1 MSAPSRVYALSRSA
15 AAEWLASID
24 THRAR
29 RALESDLDF
38 VADLH
43 ALEFPTTYATAHGLV
58 HDPDLL
64 TFVARFMNDDV
75 LGRVQK
81 LKPIADDLGISMAQL
96 AVAWVLGNDN
106 VAGAIIGASRPEQ
119 VVENVKASGVVL
131 DAGVRAAIDEALG
144 DVVQADPGMTA
155 RNAPASRPV

>member
-24 THRAR
+24 THGAR

-64 TFVARFMNDDV
+64 TFVVERDGTPIGYASGHVTTDGAGQLDYIAVVPDARGVGDGPV
-75 LGRVQK
+75 LLAATLAALFAEADLDELRLAVEEHRQPAIRFYEKHGFTRVQ
-81 LKPIADDLGISMAQL
+81 
-96 AVAWVLGNDN
+96 
-106 VAGAIIGASRPEQ
+106 
-119 VVENVKASGVVL
+119 
-131 DAGVRAAIDEALG
+131 
-144 DVVQADPGMTA
+144 
-155 RNAPASRPV
+155 

>member
-64 TFVARFMNDDV
+64 TFVVEADGTPIGYASGHVTADGVGQLDHMAVAPDARGVGD
-75 LGRVQK
+75 GRV
-81 LKPIADDLGISMAQL
+81 LLAATLTALFAEADLDELRL
-96 AVAWVLGNDN
+96 AVEEHRKP
-106 VAGAIIGASRPEQ
+106 AIRFYEKHGFTR
-119 VVENVKASGVVL
+119 
-131 DAGVRAAIDEALG
+131 
-144 DVVQADPGMTA
+144 VQ
-155 RNAPASRPV
+155 

>member
-24 THRAR
+24 THGAR
-29 RALESDLDF
+29 RAQESDLDF

-64 TFVARFMNDDV
+64 TFVVERD
-75 LGRVQK
+75 GT
-81 LKPIADDLGISMAQL
+81 PIGYASGHVTTDGAGQLDAL
-96 AVAWVLGNDN
+96 AVAPDARGVGDGRVLLAATLTALFAEADLDELRLA
-106 VAGAIIGASRPEQ
+106 VEEHRKPAIRFYEKHGFTR
-119 VVENVKASGVVL
+119 VH
-131 DAGVRAAIDEALG
+131 
-144 DVVQADPGMTA
+144 
-155 RNAPASRPV
+155 

>member
-43 ALEFPTTYATAHGLV
+43 ALEFPTTYATAHDLV

-64 TFVARFMNDDV
+64 TFVVEADGTPIGYASGHVTADGVGQLDHMAVAPDARGVGD
-75 LGRVQK
+75 GRV
-81 LKPIADDLGISMAQL
+81 LLAATLTALFAEADLDELRL
-96 AVAWVLGNDN
+96 AVEEHRKP
-106 VAGAIIGASRPEQ
+106 AIRFYEKHGFTR
-119 VVENVKASGVVL
+119 
-131 DAGVRAAIDEALG
+131 
-144 DVVQADPGMTA
+144 VQ
-155 RNAPASRPV
+155 